1 MFFWIFEILASSRD
15 FNKLVIKA
23 KMHAKLFFLYEDTIW
38 FFIYIFFRETWPYAW
53 KQNILFYLFIFF
65 ENQVFNTE
73 FVSLQYKNT
82 NQYWSKCSKIF
93 AENHRFLKRIF
104 LNFIFIFR
112 AGPNP
117 AHVAGL
123 DPAHLCGWAGLS
135 QPSLVT
141 GPKPVT
147 QLCHARVKIYAC
159 MNSAKVIKLPSYCS
173 SPSCQLTQNAG
184 NTLYHRDCGRK

>member
-1 MFFWIFEILASSRD
+1 MFFWIFEILVSSRD

-82 NQYWSKCSKIF
+82 NQYWSKCSEIF

-104 LNFIFIFR
+104 LNFFEFFWL
-112 AGPNP
+112 GPTRP
-117 AHVAGL
+117 MWLGWTQPTCVAGL
-123 DPAHLCGWAGLS
+123 DSASPAWSLAQS
-135 QPSLVT
+135 QWPN
-141 GPKPVT
+141 
-147 QLCHARVKIYAC
+147 YA
-159 MNSAKVIKLPSYCS
+159 MHV
-173 SPSCQLTQNAG
+173 
-184 NTLYHRDCGRK
+184 